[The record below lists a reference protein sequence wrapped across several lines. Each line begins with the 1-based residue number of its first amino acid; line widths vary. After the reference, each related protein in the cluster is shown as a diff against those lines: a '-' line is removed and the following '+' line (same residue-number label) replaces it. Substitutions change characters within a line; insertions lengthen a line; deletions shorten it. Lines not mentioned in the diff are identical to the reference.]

1 MPQPQRRPQTT
12 RRQPKKEVIDSYN
25 IIKFFA
31 LWIVFGLIA
40 FGVKTVVMSAI
51 KMSPTGQVGNGTL
64 TLYEVHNTGAAFNLF
79 AGQPE
84 AIITASMITVLII
97 AFIVLFASTKIN
109 QTALSA
115 LAFLNAGI
123 TMNMLERMKDGFVT
137 DYIHCDF
144 LQNFPV
150 FNVPDIMIVVGAIS
164 LILSILTKK

>member
-1 MPQPQRRPQTT
+1 MPQPQRKIGQT
-12 RRQPKKEVIDSYN
+12 RQQRKEAIDFYN
-25 IIKFFA
+25 IVKFFS
-31 LWIVFGLIA
+31 LWIVFALIA
-40 FGVKTVVMSAI
+40 YGVKTVVMSAI

-84 AIITASMITVLII
+84 TIITASMLTVLII
-97 AFIVLFASTKIN
+97 AFVVLFASTKIN

-123 TMNMLERMKDGFVT
+123 TMNMIDRIKDGYVT

-150 FNVPDIMIVVGAIS
+150 FNVPDIMIVVGALS
-164 LILSILTKK
+164 LIFAIITKK